1 MASVAPAGYAP
12 MEGATSLSKANIEVR
27 RGFVRKVYSIL
38 TAQLLLTVAIAA
50 PFQQMSVQWLKG
62 HQWLL
67 MISVIMSM
75 VTLCVLPCC
84 ADVTRKFPQNYM
96 ILFAFTIFEAIIVG
110 YVSAM
115 YTAGSVVT
123 AAAATI
129 VVFLGL
135 TLYALTT
142 KTDCTD
148 MGIYLYGACLCLI
161 AFGLMIWLLGMFGI
175 HSPMMMKLYQLC
187 GIFVFCMFTIF
198 DTQKIMGSW
207 GGHKNEYSVDDYVFA
222 ALNIYLD
229 IIQLFLYILELIG
242 SRKD

>member
-12 MEGATSLSKANIEVR
+12 MEGTSITKANIEVR

-38 TAQLLLTVAIAA
+38 TAQLLLTVVIAA
-50 PFQQMSVQWLKG
+50 PFQQMSVLWLRE
-62 HQWLL
+62 HNWIL
-67 MISVIMSM
+67 MISMFMS
-75 VTLCVLPCC
+75 VLTLCVLPCC

-96 ILFAFTIFEAIIVG
+96 MLFTFTIFEAIIVG
-110 YVSAM
+110 FVSAM

-135 TLYALTT
+135 TFYACTT
-142 KTDCTD
+142 KTDCTEY
-148 MGIYLYGACLCLI
+148 GIYLYGALLCLF
-161 AFGLMIWLLGMFGI
+161 AFGLMIMLLGMFGI
-175 HSPMMMKLYQLC
+175 HSPMMMKLYQLG

-207 GGHKNEYSVDDYVFA
+207 GGHKNEYGVDDYVFA